1 MSAAFS
7 PRNVAF
13 HARITY
19 KACSGTTFV
28 TPSVVSNTFEQNRP
42 ISSLENGLVSLWR
55 TPALNRVLNAA
66 VPFAPAPVRGWVE
79 RQRARVRQAELR
91 AQIHA
96 RGRLVP
102 EGQLRALLSRALRE
116 LADRNGPDA
125 LGSYLEFG
133 VYNGTSLLCMYREL
147 DALGLRGVRLFGFDS
162 FQGLPPEAAQEDE
175 GRWEPGRCHSP
186 LEFTTAVLAS
196 EGVDWRRVSLIPG
209 WYSDTLK
216 PETRDTLGIGKA
228 SVIMIDCDLYSSSKQ
243 ALEFCAPLIEDEA
256 LILFDEF
263 HPRGL
268 TGKYAGERRAFDEF
282 LKEQGCFTAKPFGQY
297 APRTETFLVSRI
309 RSAVEAATSCAT
321 FEKLCVLTA
330 LASGV

>member
-1 MSAAFS
+1 MS
-7 PRNVAF
+7 N
-13 HARITY
+13 
-19 KACSGTTFV
+19 
-28 TPSVVSNTFEQNRP
+28 
-42 ISSLENGLVSLWR
+42 SLEQKRPLHSLEHGLLTLWR
-55 TPALNRVLNAA
+55 TRALNGVLNAA
-66 VPFAPAPVRGWVE
+66 IPLAPAGVRAWIE
-79 RQRARVRQAELR
+79 RRRRRIREAELR
-91 AQIHA
+91 EKIRG

-102 EGQLRALLSRALRE
+102 EGELRALLSRGLRALIERT
-116 LADRNGPDA
+116 GPQS

-147 DALGLRGVRLFGFDS
+147 EALGLRDVRLFGFDS
-162 FQGLPPEAAQEDE
+162 FQGLPPEAAEEDE

-196 EGVDWRRVSLIPG
+196 EGVDWQRVSLVPG
-209 WYSDTLK
+209 WFQETLTS
-216 PETRDTLGIGKA
+216 ETRNALGLSKA

-256 LILFDEF
+256 LIIFDEF

-309 RSAVEAATSCAT
+309 RQAAEAVLPYSA
-321 FEKLCVLTA
+321 FQKLCAFGA
-330 LASGV
+330 LASAV

>member
-1 MSAAFS
+1 MSNS
-7 PRNVAF
+7 L
-13 HARITY
+13 
-19 KACSGTTFV
+19 
-28 TPSVVSNTFEQNRP
+28 EQNRP
-42 ISSLENGLVSLWR
+42 LRSIESGLVTLWR
-55 TPALNRVLNAA
+55 TRALNRVLNAA
-66 VPFAPAPVRGWVE
+66 VPFAPAPLRGWVE
-79 RQRARVRQAELR
+79 RQRMRIREAELR
-91 AQIHA
+91 AQIRA

-102 EGQLRALLSRALRE
+102 ENDLRALLSRGLRALI
-116 LADRNGPDA
+116 DRGGPDS
-125 LGSYLEFG
+125 LGSYVEFG

-147 DALGLRGVRLFGFDS
+147 EALGLRTVRLFGFDS

-175 GRWEPGRCHSP
+175 GRWKPGRCYSS

-196 EGVDWRRVSLIPG
+196 EGVDWQRVSLVPG
-209 WYSDTLK
+209 WFSDTLK
-216 PETRDTLGIGKA
+216 PETRQTLSIGKA

-243 ALEFCAPLIEDEA
+243 ALEFCAPLIDDQA

-309 RSAVEAATSCAT
+309 RQAADAAVPYSA
-321 FEKLCVLTA
+321 FQKLCAFGA
-330 LASGV
+330 LASAV

>member
-1 MSAAFS
+1 
-7 PRNVAF
+7 
-13 HARITY
+13 
-19 KACSGTTFV
+19 V
-28 TPSVVSNTFEQNRP
+28 T
-42 ISSLENGLVSLWR
+42 LWR
-55 TPALNRVLNAA
+55 TPALNRVFNAA
-66 VPFAPAPVRGWVE
+66 VPFAPARFRSWVE

-91 AQIHA
+91 AHIRQ
-96 RGRLVP
+96 RSRLVP
-102 EGQLRALLSRALRE
+102 ESALRTLLSRGLRDLIE
-116 LADRNGPDA
+116 HVGKNG

-147 DALGLRGVRLFGFDS
+147 DALGLDHVRLFGFDS
-162 FQGLPPEAAQEDE
+162 FQGLPPEAALEDE

-196 EGVDWRRVSLIPG
+196 EGVDWRRVSLVPG

-216 PETRDTLGIGKA
+216 PETRQTLGIGKA

-263 HPRGL
+263 NPRGL
-268 TGKYAGERRAFDEF
+268 SGKYAGERRAFDEF
-282 LKEQGCFTAKPFGQY
+282 LREQGCFTAKPFGQY

-309 RSAVEAATSCAT
+309 RKAAESLAAPSAIQQLCA
-321 FEKLCVLTA
+321 LTA